1 MKSVIKYIAELKLKT
16 KKLSENYNE
25 LKKKNSI
32 LISDNKKS
40 FEIIEKLKYEIES
53 LKKKIDIANFAQGLD
68 SSDSERAIIARKRI
82 NKLIREINN
91 CISMLNE

>member
-1 MKSVIKYIAELKLKT
+1 MKSIINYINELKLKT
-16 KKLSENYNE
+16 KKLSENYKE
-25 LKKKNSI
+25 LKNKNSI
-32 LISDNKKS
+32 LTSDYKKS
-40 FEIIEKLKYEIES
+40 NTTIEKLKYEIES

-68 SSDSERAIIARKRI
+68 SNDSERAMIARKRV

>member
-1 MKSVIKYIAELKLKT
+1 MKSVINYITELKLKT
-16 KKLSENYNE
+16 KKLSENYKE

-32 LISDNKKS
+32 LLSDNKKS
-40 FEIIEKLKYEIES
+40 YNTIEKLKYEIES
-53 LKKKIDIANFAQGLD
+53 LKKKIDISNFAQGLD
-68 SSDSERAIIARKRI
+68 SNDSETAMIARKRI

>member
-1 MKSVIKYIAELKLKT
+1 MKSVINYLAELKLKT
-16 KKLSENYNE
+16 KKLSENYKE
-25 LKKKNSI
+25 LKMKNSI

-40 FEIIEKLKYEIES
+40 FDIIEKLKFEIES
-53 LKKKIDIANFAQGLD
+53 LKKKIDVANFAQGLD
-68 SSDSERAIIARKRI
+68 SNDSESAILARRRI

>member
-1 MKSVIKYIAELKLKT
+1 MKH
-16 KKLSENYNE
+16 
-25 LKKKNSI
+25 
-32 LISDNKKS
+32 
-40 FEIIEKLKYEIES
+40 EIES

>member
-1 MKSVIKYIAELKLKT
+1 VKSVINYITELKLKT
-16 KKLSENYNE
+16 KKLSENYKE

-32 LISDNKKS
+32 LLSDNKKS
-40 FEIIEKLKYEIES
+40 YNTIEKLKYEIES

-68 SSDSERAIIARKRI
+68 SNDSETSMIARKRI

>member
-25 LKKKNSI
+25 LKKNSI

>member
-1 MKSVIKYIAELKLKT
+1 MKSVINYITELKLKT
-16 KKLSENYNE
+16 KKLSENYKE

-40 FEIIEKLKYEIES
+40 YNTIEKLKYEIES

-68 SSDSERAIIARKRI
+68 SNDSKTSMIARKRI

>member
-1 MKSVIKYIAELKLKT
+1 MKSVINYITELKLKT
-16 KKLSENYNE
+16 KKLSENYKE

-32 LISDNKKS
+32 LLSDNKKS
-40 FEIIEKLKYEIES
+40 YNTIEKLKYEIES

-68 SSDSERAIIARKRI
+68 SNDSETSMIARKRI

>member
-1 MKSVIKYIAELKLKT
+1 VKSVINYIAELKFKT
-16 KKLSENYNE
+16 KKLSENYKE

-40 FEIIEKLKYEIES
+40 FDIIEKLKYEIES

-68 SSDSERAIIARKRI
+68 SSDNERAIIARKRI